1 MDRVNYSSLCRDST
15 TDITAEAIQAI
26 GDEKKVEI
34 RRIRWLSKPSEK
46 AYGSVA
52 IFLAEHKDA
61 ESLLATGVMDFGSE
75 MTYVKPYERR
85 MLSMRCFKC
94 QQYGQQ
100 EARCKATVAMCGNRV
115 NISHTL
121 EKCSSQNTKCAA
133 CKGAHKAADWRYPKY
148 FELLRQIDPVDCH
161 A

>member
-1 MDRVNYSSLCRDST
+1 M
-15 TDITAEAIQAI
+15 
-26 GDEKKVEI
+26 EI